1 MGKPHRQRGFWAE
14 AWPLV
19 PGLVVAS
26 AAWAFPG
33 HDDFGFPNST
43 ASQVCFSIGLAWNCI
58 YTAWAL
64 QRNASGVLR
73 RTGMAAIGL
82 FVGFILTDILVFM
95 PSMVVAVLMHSF

>member
-33 HDDFGFPNST
+33 HSEFGFPNST
-43 ASQVCFSIGLAWNCI
+43 ASEVCLWIGAIWNSL

-64 QRNASGVLR
+64 QRSASGVLR
-73 RTGMAAIGL
+73 RIGMAAIGL
-82 FVGFILTDILVFM
+82 FGGFMLTDILVFM
-95 PSMVVAVLMHSF
+95 PPMVVWALLHWL